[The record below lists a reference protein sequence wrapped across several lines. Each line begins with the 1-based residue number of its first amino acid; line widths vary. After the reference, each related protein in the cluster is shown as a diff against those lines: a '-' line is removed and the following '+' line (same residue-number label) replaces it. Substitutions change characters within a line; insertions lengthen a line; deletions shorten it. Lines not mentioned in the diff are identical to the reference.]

1 MPCQIILKTFTT
13 PRPTFGW
20 KFKQVNNNKTKIII
34 MFPTEENYINQK
46 RAKPKYQNLF
56 KGLWTR
62 FRRRLQ
68 VFLFALVS

>member
-1 MPCQIILKTFTT
+1 MLDYTKTFTT

-46 RAKPKYQNLF
+46 
-56 KGLWTR
+56 
-62 FRRRLQ
+62 
-68 VFLFALVS
+68 